1 MKVTKEII
9 KTLDISDADK
19 RLLDSLLLDVE
30 ELNNELDNCN
40 QDWKKVYIDYQDWHN
55 EYSSERVDPCPDYY
69 GYYFLKFENDESESC
84 CTEMTIHELDIVL
97 CALINLVE
105 YNKKI

>member
-19 RLLDSLLLDVE
+19 RLLDSLLLD
-30 ELNNELDNCN
+30 
-40 QDWKKVYIDYQDWHN
+40 
-55 EYSSERVDPCPDYY
+55 
-69 GYYFLKFENDESESC
+69 
-84 CTEMTIHELDIVL
+84 IVL